1 MRAKLVHGTNSMT
14 WANKVLPTCMRT
26 PRGSQP
32 EETTPFLANEVQIG
46 TKRNRPATRANA
58 RSRARHR
65 SFNRTVVKRL
75 ILRFNRLIH
84 FYPPPRSRQA
94 PLQSRA
100 QFPVMLLSPTQFC

>member
-65 SFNRTVVKRL
+65 SFNRTVVIRELDSRRVLLQNKTSERKMKGEL
-75 ILRFNRLIH
+75 LARH
-84 FYPPPRSRQA
+84 FRCL
-94 PLQSRA
+94 LQN
-100 QFPVMLLSPTQFC
+100 

>member
-1 MRAKLVHGTNSMT
+1 MRAKLVHGTKSMT
-14 WANKVLPTCMRT
+14 WANKILPTCMRT

-65 SFNRTVVKRL
+65 SFNRTVVLPYVAQIREQD
-75 ILRFNRLIH
+75 IWYRRSQGLRGCCSAL
-84 FYPPPRSRQA
+84 
-94 PLQSRA
+94 
-100 QFPVMLLSPTQFC
+100 